1 MNELHTYIVMFSDVN
16 GSGQVQT
23 MMFAQPKTDKDIER
37 IVISQH
43 QLAHNICTHEVTHA
57 S

>member
-1 MNELHTYIVMFSDVN
+1 MFSDVN